1 MLTIATWNVN
11 SIKARLANVLEW
23 LRANQPDIVLLQ
35 EIKCEAPAFPALEFE
50 DLGYNIAVAG
60 QKTYNGVALLSKR
73 PIEDIILDLPGA
85 PILSGQ
91 GLTQARYVAGT
102 VAGIRF
108 ASVYVPNGNPVGEDR
123 RSDKYLYKLAWLDA
137 LYDHTADSLRI
148 PDQPLVIGGDY
159 NVIPGEEDC
168 YDPAAWAGDALFLL
182 ETRRRFRALLH
193 LGLTDA
199 LRALHPTLPAA
210 YTFWDYQGRAWDA
223 DNGIRIDHLLLSPEA
238 ADRLDSC
245 VVDRDARGR
254 PKASDH
260 TPVVMA
266 MRD

>member
-23 LRANQPDIVLLQ
+23 LGTNQPDIVLLQ
-35 EIKCEAPAFPALEFE
+35 EIKCESAAFPALEIE
-50 DLGYNIAVAG
+50 DIGYNLAVAG

-73 PIEDIILDLPGA
+73 PIEDISLDLPGA
-85 PILSGQ
+85 PILAGQ
-91 GLTQARYVAGT
+91 EVPQARYVAGT
-102 VAGIRF
+102 VSGTRF
-108 ASVYVPNGNPVGEDR
+108 ISVYVPNGNPPGEDR

-137 LYDHTADSLRI
+137 LYRHTAEMLRTA
-148 PDQPLVIGGDY
+148 DQPFVIGGDY
-159 NVIPGEEDC
+159 NVIPAGQDC

-182 ETRRRFRALLH
+182 ETRRRFRALLY

-223 DNGIRIDHLLLSPEA
+223 DHGIRIDHLLLSPGA
-238 ADRLDSC
+238 ADRLEACS
-245 VVDRDARGR
+245 VDKDARGR

-260 TPVVMA
+260 TPVVMT